1 MTTDIAQLTSH
12 GAVFNPNHRMLSES
26 ITTGL
31 VALADVVVILGSGL
45 LICLLYVQPDADGL
59 VRYATALLVIA
70 YLVVQ
75 SFYIAG
81 LYRFGAILS
90 PAQQIGKLISICAI
104 IFLIVVAAG
113 FALKVSEDFS
123 RVWLFGTAIVSV
135 GLMGANRAA
144 TVAIMRRLAN
154 KGRLTRKILVYGVG
168 EQAER
173 FIAHVRQ
180 MNAPWNRVVGVFDD
194 RRSDAG
200 PEIEG
205 VPFLGDLQGLIRCAR
220 EIHADDVIVALP
232 WRDERRITQI
242 LSQLKVLPANIRL
255 APEPALLGILS
266 RSINYQ
272 YEVPLA
278 SIYDKPLT
286 GWQATVKRLFDL
298 LVSAFLLLLT
308 APLLLALMLWVK
320 LDSKG
325 PVFFRQRRYGFNN
338 ELIGIWKLRTMYVD
352 QQDQDAERLASADDP
367 RVTRVGRFLRR
378 TSLDELPQLFNVL
391 IGDMSLVGPRPHAV
405 KAKAAGE
412 LYQDAVGEYA
422 ARHRV
427 KPGITGWA
435 QVNGWRG
442 ETDTREKILK
452 RVEHDVYYIEHW
464 SVWLDIR
471 ILLRTFPALIKQ
483 TNAY

>member
-1 MTTDIAQLTSH
+1 MTTSLAQVTGN
-12 GAVFNPNHRMLSES
+12 GAVLNSNHRMLSES

-31 VALADVVVILGSGL
+31 VALADAFVILGSGL
-45 LICLLYVQPDADGL
+45 LICLLYAQPGADDL

-81 LYRFGAILS
+81 LYRFSAILS
-90 PAQQIGKLISICAI
+90 PSQQIGKLVSISAI
-104 IFLIVVAAG
+104 IFLVVVAAG

-123 RVWLFGTAIVSV
+123 RVWLFGTAIVAV
-135 GLMGANRAA
+135 GLMGAVRAG

-194 RRSDAG
+194 RRSDAC

-205 VPFLGDLQGLIRCAR
+205 SPFLGDLQGLIRCAR

-232 WRDERRITQI
+232 WRDQKRITQI
-242 LSQLKVLPANIRL
+242 ISQLKVLPANIRL

-272 YEVPLA
+272 YDVPLA
-278 SIYDKPLT
+278 SIYDKPLS
-286 GWQATVKRLFDL
+286 GWQAVVKRVFDV

-308 APLLLALMLWVK
+308 APLLLALMLGVK

-325 PVFFRQRRYGFNN
+325 PIFFRQRRYGFNN

-352 QQDQDAERLASADDP
+352 QQDQDAERLASSDDP

-391 IGDMSLVGPRPHAV
+391 TGDMSLVGPRPHAL

-483 TNAY
+483 ENAY

>member
-1 MTTDIAQLTSH
+1 MTTSLAQATGN
-12 GAVFNPNHRMLSES
+12 GAVLNSNHRMLSES

-31 VALADVVVILGSGL
+31 VVLADASVILGSGL
-45 LICLLYVQPDADGL
+45 LICLLYVQPDADDL

-81 LYRFGAILS
+81 LYRFSAILS
-90 PAQQIGKLISICAI
+90 PSQQIGKLVSISAI
-104 IFLIVVAAG
+104 IFLVVVAAG

-135 GLMGANRAA
+135 GLMGAIRGG
-144 TVAIMRRLAN
+144 TVAIMRRLAS

-173 FIAHVRQ
+173 FIEHVRQ

-194 RRSDAG
+194 RRSDAS

-205 VPFLGDLQGLIRCAR
+205 APFLGDLQGLIRCAR

-232 WRDERRITQI
+232 WRDQRRITQI
-242 LSQLKVLPANIRL
+242 ISQLKVLPANIRL

-272 YEVPLA
+272 YDVPLA
-278 SIYDKPLT
+278 SIYDKPLS
-286 GWQATVKRLFDL
+286 GWQAVVKRGFDV

-308 APLLLALMLWVK
+308 APLILALMLCVK

-325 PVFFRQRRYGFNN
+325 PIFFRQRRYGFNN

-471 ILLRTFPALIKQ
+471 ILFRTFPALLKQ

>member
-1 MTTDIAQLTSH
+1 MTTSLAQVTGN
-12 GAVFNPNHRMLSES
+12 GAVLNSNHRMLSES

-31 VALADVVVILGSGL
+31 VALADAFVILGSGL
-45 LICLLYVQPDADGL
+45 LICLLYAQPDADDL

-81 LYRFGAILS
+81 LYRFSAILS
-90 PAQQIGKLISICAI
+90 PSQQIGKLVSISAI
-104 IFLIVVAAG
+104 IFLVVVAAG

-135 GLMGANRAA
+135 GLMGAIRGG
-144 TVAIMRRLAN
+144 TVAIMRRLAS

-173 FIAHVRQ
+173 FIEHVRQ

-194 RRSDAG
+194 RRSDAS

-205 VPFLGDLQGLIRCAR
+205 APFLGDLQGLIRCAR

-232 WRDERRITQI
+232 WRDQRRITQI
-242 LSQLKVLPANIRL
+242 ISQLKVLPANIRL

-272 YEVPLA
+272 YDVPLA
-278 SIYDKPLT
+278 SIYDKPLS
-286 GWQATVKRLFDL
+286 GWQAVVKRGFDV

-308 APLLLALMLWVK
+308 APLILALMLCVK

-325 PVFFRQRRYGFNN
+325 PIFFRQRRYGFNN

-471 ILLRTFPALIKQ
+471 ILFRTFPALLKQ

>member
-1 MTTDIAQLTSH
+1 MTTSLAQATGN
-12 GAVFNPNHRMLSES
+12 GAVLNSNHRMLSES

-31 VALADVVVILGSGL
+31 VVLADASVILGSGL
-45 LICLLYVQPDADGL
+45 LICLLYVQPDADDL

-81 LYRFGAILS
+81 LYRFSAILS
-90 PAQQIGKLISICAI
+90 PSQQIGKLVSISAI
-104 IFLIVVAAG
+104 IFLVVVAAG

-135 GLMGANRAA
+135 GLMGAIRAG
-144 TVAIMRRLAN
+144 TVAIMRRLASS
-154 KGRLTRKILVYGVG
+154 GRLTRKILVYGVG

-173 FIAHVRQ
+173 FIEHVRQ

-194 RRSDAG
+194 RRSDAS

-205 VPFLGDLQGLIRCAR
+205 APFLGDLQGLIRCAR

-232 WRDERRITQI
+232 WRDQRRITQI
-242 LSQLKVLPANIRL
+242 ISQLKVLPANIRL

-272 YEVPLA
+272 YDVPLA
-278 SIYDKPLT
+278 SIYDKPLS
-286 GWQATVKRLFDL
+286 GWQAVVKRGFDV

-308 APLLLALMLWVK
+308 APLILALMLCVK

-325 PVFFRQRRYGFNN
+325 PIFFRQRRYGFNN

-471 ILLRTFPALIKQ
+471 ILFRTFPALLKQ